1 MYNANNVK
9 GPYKPD
15 REGKSRRAIRNVALS
30 YLGKLGGKD
39 AEVMALLNTS
49 FKEATNMTDQ
59 MAALGAIC
67 GNPGQD
73 RDNALKSFYDQWS
86 NEPLV
91 ILKWLGLQAGSN
103 IEGNLKV
110 MKELLDHPAFDIKN
124 PNKVY
129 SLIGGFTRSA
139 VNYHA
144 ADGSGYE
151 FLADI
156 VIKLDKLNPQVAA
169 RMVGPF
175 TKYKKYDEGR
185 QTHIRGQLQR
195 ILDSKPCENVYEIVF
210 KSL

>member
-1 MYNANNVK
+1 
-9 GPYKPD
+9 
-15 REGKSRRAIRNVALS
+15 
-30 YLGKLGGKD
+30 
-39 AEVMALLNTS
+39 
-49 FKEATNMTDQ
+49 MTDQ
-59 MAALGAIC
+59 MAALGAIS
-67 GNPGQD
+67 GNPGED
-73 RDNALKSFYDQWS
+73 RKQALQSFYNQWS

-91 ILKWLGLQAGSN
+91 MLKWLGLQAGSN
-103 IEGNLKV
+103 IEGNLEV

-151 FLADI
+151 FIGDI

-175 TKYKKYDEGR
+175 TKYKKYDDAR
-185 QTHIRGQLQR
+185 QELMRAQLQK
-195 ILDSKPCENVYEIVF
+195 ILKSEPSENVYEIVF